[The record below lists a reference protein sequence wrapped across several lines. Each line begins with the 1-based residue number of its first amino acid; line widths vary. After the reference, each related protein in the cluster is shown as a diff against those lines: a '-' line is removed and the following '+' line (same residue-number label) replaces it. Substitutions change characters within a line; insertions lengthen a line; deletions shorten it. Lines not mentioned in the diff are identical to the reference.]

1 MEDFKELV
9 IEKKLVVLT
18 NKDESDYYQI
28 SYDDETEKF
37 TLKHFDKKI
46 KTVKKFETIHNY
58 FIELNKKIEEGEA
71 GAKEGEAKSE

>member
-1 MEDFKELV
+1 MENFKELV

-28 SYDDETEKF
+28 RYDDETEKF
-37 TLKHFDKKI
+37 TLKHLDKTI

-58 FIELNKKIEEGEA
+58 FVDLNKKIEEAKGEP
-71 GAKEGEAKSE
+71 KEEEVKSE

>member
-1 MEDFKELV
+1 MENFKKLV

-37 TLKHFDKKI
+37 TLKHLDKKI
-46 KTVKKFETIHNY
+46 KTVKKFDTIHNY
-58 FIELNKKIEEGEA
+58 FVDLNKKIEEAKGEP
-71 GAKEGEAKSE
+71 KEEEVKSE

>member
-1 MEDFKELV
+1 MENFKELV

-37 TLKHFDKKI
+37 TLKHLDKTI
-46 KTVKKFETIHNY
+46 KTVKKFNTIHNY
-58 FIELNKKIEEGEA
+58 FVDLNKKIEEAKGEP
-71 GAKEGEAKSE
+71 KEEEPKSE